1 MSERIVNVHE
11 QEYKGKKFRSTL
23 EAQTAKTLDALGI
36 PYRYE
41 ERKIVLQEGFRS
53 PFQKDKVRAITYT
66 PDFEIGSSILLE
78 CKGFETPEWKIK
90 KKLVF
95 KYLMEQEPEVIFY
108 QLHDSKKELL
118 KALDNH
124 WTELGCAIRVTSKRD
139 KKNGECVSKLYD
151 SVKEALAD
159 LDMPNKS
166 LSRIMRSLTGKTEY
180 VFGYKWQVKKLKI

>member
-1 MSERIVNVHE
+1 MSERIQNVHE
-11 QEYKGKKFRSTL
+11 KWYKGIKYKSTL
-23 EAQTAKTLDALGI
+23 EAETAEALDKMGLPI
-36 PYRYE
+36 RYE
-41 ERKIVLQEGFRS
+41 ERRLTLIEGFRCLY
-53 PFQKDKVRAITYT
+53 QKDKVKAITYK
-66 PDFEIGSSILLE
+66 PDFWVGNIIIE

-95 KYLMEQEPEVIFY
+95 KYLMEQEPDVIFY
-108 QLHDSKKELL
+108 QVHDSRKELL

-139 KKNGECVSKLYD
+139 KKNGEYVSKLYD

-159 LDMPNKS
+159 LGMPNKS
-166 LSRIMRSLTGKTEY
+166 FGMIMRSLTGKTEY

>member
-1 MSERIVNVHE
+1 MSERIQNVHE
-11 QEYKGKKFRSTL
+11 KWYKDIKYKSTL
-23 EAQTAKTLDALGI
+23 EAETAEALDKMGLPI
-36 PYRYE
+36 RYE
-41 ERKIVLQEGFRS
+41 ERRLTLVEGFRCLY
-53 PFQKDKVRAITYT
+53 QKDKVKAITYK
-66 PDFEIGSSILLE
+66 PDFWVGNIIIE

-108 QLHDSKKELL
+108 QVHDSRKELL

-124 WTELGCAIRVTSKRD
+124 WAELGCAIRVTSKRG

-159 LDMPNKS
+159 LGMPNKS
-166 LSRIMRSLTGKTEY
+166 LGMIMRSLTGKTEY
-180 VFGYKWQVKKLKI
+180 VFGYKWQVEKLKI